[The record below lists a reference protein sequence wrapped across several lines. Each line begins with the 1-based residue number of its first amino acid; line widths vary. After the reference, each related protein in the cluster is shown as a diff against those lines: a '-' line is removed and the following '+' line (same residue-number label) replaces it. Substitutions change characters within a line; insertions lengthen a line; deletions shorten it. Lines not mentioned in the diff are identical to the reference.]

1 MAEIVISQLVQRYG
15 DVAAVD
21 GVSLHVK
28 DGELVSLLGP
38 SGCGKSTTLAAVA
51 GLERP
56 TSGSITVGGVTFFDS
71 AASHYLAPE
80 ARNCGL
86 VFQSYALW
94 PHMTVYDNCAFALGL
109 RKVSKPDQKRRVM
122 DALEL
127 VEMANLTERFPY
139 QLSGGQQQRVALART
154 LAYEPTILL
163 LDEPLSNL
171 DAKLRER
178 ARTWLRALQKKVGL
192 TTVFVTHDQAE
203 ALAMSDRVAV
213 MNGGKLVQYDTPQ
226 AIYANPVNRFVA
238 DFIGSSVLLRTRVEA
253 ARDDTHTLSLADGQR
268 ITLQLGYQARVDEP
282 VDVAIRSE
290 MLRLLP
296 GQPECA
302 DRALRG
308 RVSNSSYL
316 GSRYE
321 CDFTVGQIP
330 LRIST
335 TLPLDSIATGE
346 LWAELA
352 DTRYAAFSAA

>member
-1 MAEIVISQLVQRYG
+1 MAEIVISDLVQHYG
-15 DVAAVD
+15 NVPAVD

-28 DGELVSLLGP
+28 DGELISLLGP
-38 SGCGKSTTLAAVA
+38 SGCGKSTTLAALA

-56 TSGSITVGGVTFFDS
+56 TSGSIVVGGVPFFDS
-71 AASHYLAPE
+71 QKGVYLPPE

-94 PHMTVYDNCAFALGL
+94 PHMTVFDNCAFALGL
-109 RKVSKPDQKRRVM
+109 RKIGKADQKKRVM

-127 VEMANLTERFPY
+127 VEMESFSARFPY

-154 LAYEPTILL
+154 LTYEPTILL

-178 ARTWLRALQKKVGL
+178 ARTWLRSLQKKVGL
-192 TTVFVTHDQAE
+192 TTVFVTHDQSE

-213 MNGGKLVQYDTPQ
+213 MNGGKIIQYDTPQ
-226 AIYANPVNRFVA
+226 AIYDQPRDRFVA

-253 ARDDTHTLSLADGQR
+253 SSNGLHTLALPDGQR
-268 ITLQLGYQARVDEP
+268 ITLQITYPARVNEQI
-282 VDVAIRSE
+282 DVAIRAE
-290 MLRLLP
+290 TLNLVAGTL
-296 GQPECA
+296 GCA
-302 DRALRG
+302 ERALKG
-308 RVSNSSYL
+308 QISNSSYM

-321 CDFTVGQIP
+321 CDFTVGKTP
-330 LRIST
+330 LRIET
-335 TLPLDSIATGE
+335 VIPLESISSGY

-352 DTRYAAFSAA
+352 NTRYAAFPVD

>member
-1 MAEIVISQLVQRYG
+1 MAEIVISDLVQRYG
-15 DVAAVD
+15 NVPAVD

-38 SGCGKSTTLAAVA
+38 SGCGKSTTLAALA

-56 TSGSITVGGVTFFDS
+56 TSGSIVVGGVPFFDS
-71 AASHYLAPE
+71 QKSIYLPPE

-94 PHMTVYDNCAFALGL
+94 PHMTVFDNCAFALRL
-109 RKVSKPDQKRRVM
+109 RKIGKADRKKRVM
-122 DALEL
+122 EALEL
-127 VEMANLTERFPY
+127 VEMESFSARFPY

-154 LAYEPTILL
+154 LTYEPTILL

-178 ARTWLRALQKKVGL
+178 ARMWLRSLQKKVGL
-192 TTVFVTHDQAE
+192 TTVFVTHDQSE

-213 MNGGKLVQYDTPQ
+213 MNGGKIIQYDTPQ
-226 AIYANPVNRFVA
+226 AIYDQPKDRFVA

-253 ARDDTHTLSLADGQR
+253 SGNGLHTLALPDGQR
-268 ITLQLGYQARVDEP
+268 ITLQITYPAQVNEQI
-282 VDVAIRSE
+282 DVAIRAE
-290 MLRLLP
+290 TLNLVAGTP
-296 GQPECA
+296 GCA
-302 DRALRG
+302 ERALKG
-308 RVSNSSYL
+308 QISNSSYL

-321 CDFTVGQIP
+321 CDFTVGEIP
-330 LRIST
+330 LRIETAIPVEAISSG
-335 TLPLDSIATGE
+335 D

-352 DTRYAAFSAA
+352 NTRYAAFPVA